1 MQRSACR
8 PDIVAGT
15 RASRAHARTR
25 VGSLRLL
32 RFGLPRAPRVCA
44 HVAILA
50 LIAALPLPAAQPAIA
65 EGQGSGAV
73 FAVMGRNE
81 WCPGGSVYL
90 DLQTGAFMLYPRLT
104 RSACSDRT
112 APLPVERGTLPLVEL
127 QRVRSAYQ
135 EARRIGLSRD
145 KCEVVI
151 SNGGP
156 QMVVITAPGF
166 SARTPEQD
174 GCWSEGANR
183 LHAVLFEVFGKQR
196 QPGRSR

>member
-15 RASRAHARTR
+15 RASRAQARTR

-32 RFGLPRAPRVCA
+32 RFGLLRAPRV
-44 HVAILA
+44 AISASA

-65 EGQGSGAV
+65 EGAGSGAV

-81 WCPGGSVYL
+81 WCPSGSVYL

-112 APLPVERGTLPLVEL
+112 APSPVERGTLPLAEL
-127 QRVRSAYQ
+127 RRVRSAYQ
-135 EARRIGLSRD
+135 EARRVGLSRE

-183 LHAVLFEVFGKQR
+183 LHAVLFQVFGKQR
-196 QPGRSR
+196 QSGGSR